1 MVAELEYSE
10 NTSFAELKRA
20 DHLFWVTLKY
30 TRTVDVIKN
39 IISRLLHSI
48 ELAINEL
55 FDKKKMKAS
64 PVTGIE
70 KLKLLEQKIQLK
82 EIKELSYYYYYLRE
96 LDKSKYSVKEEYR
109 KGVAMVTPEEIITI
123 ERLKE
128 IFIKVKELVEFVN
141 RY

>member
-1 MVAELEYSE
+1 MEYSE

>member
-1 MVAELEYSE
+1 MAELEYSE

>member
-1 MVAELEYSE
+1 VAELEYSE